1 MRKKHDSYARDEHL
15 EDYYAK
21 KDDVNV
27 GFTLYFIGTAMTQ
40 EITNFTS
47 FNFSDDITKALEDMK
62 FIKPSPIQE
71 QTIPL
76 LLEGRDAIALAQTG
90 TGKTA
95 AFALPILQKLSSTI
109 QGTQALIL
117 APTRE
122 LAIQVAEQ
130 FELLSKHQRGVTVA
144 TLCGGQEYS
153 KQLKQL
159 RAGAQI
165 VVGTPGR
172 ILDHIERG
180 TLPLNNLRTFILD
193 EADEM
198 LRMGFIEDVETI
210 LAKLPNERQIALFSA
225 TMPYRIRQIAT
236 NYLKNPASVEIKMD
250 TATVKS
256 IEQRFLFASGHQ
268 KPEALARI
276 LEVEEHQGVIVFV
289 RTKSSTEEVAELL
302 QQQGLRAM
310 AIHGDITQA
319 LRERIIAQFKSGAID
334 ILVATDVAA
343 RGLDVERVTH
353 VINYDV
359 PHDNETYVHRI
370 GRTGRAGRSG
380 VTILFVTPK
389 ESRLISSIERHTR
402 QRIEKVTVPNDHMIQ
417 VARQQRFM
425 ANITARLQHE
435 NLPSY
440 KRIVE
445 EYIKENEVD
454 AVDVAAT
461 LALLVHKDLPW
472 KKEMVAF
479 KEPRQFKEGRPE
491 SNGKFDRAGRRDG
504 KSFGDRKPFGAER
517 KSFGDRKPFAGD
529 DRSNSVAQDLF
540 RIDVG
545 RVHGVK
551 PGNIVGAIANEAGL
565 QSRHITGL
573 KINDDHSTVRLPK
586 GMSKEVFNDL
596 NKAWVC
602 GRQLNLTLIA
612 SA

>member
-1 MRKKHDSYARDEHL
+1 
-15 EDYYAK
+15 
-21 KDDVNV
+21 
-27 GFTLYFIGTAMTQ
+27 MTQ
-40 EITNFTS
+40 EITNFAL
-47 FNFSDDITKALEDMK
+47 FNFSDALNKALEDMK
-62 FIKPSPIQE
+62 FSTPSPIQA

-95 AFALPILQKLSSTI
+95 AFALPILQNLSTTV

-130 FELLSKHQRGVTVA
+130 FEILSAHQRGTTIAV
-144 TLCGGQEYS
+144 LCGGQEYS

-159 RAGAQI
+159 RGGAQV

-172 ILDHIERG
+172 ILDHIARG
-180 TLPLNNLRTFILD
+180 TLPLDNLRTFILD

-210 LAKLPNERQIALFSA
+210 LARLPEKKQIALFSA
-225 TMPYRIRQIAT
+225 TMPPRIRQIAN
-236 NYLKNPASVEIKMD
+236 NYLTDPASVEIRME

-256 IEQRFLFASGHQ
+256 VEQRFLFASGHQ
-268 KPEALARI
+268 KPDALMRV
-276 LEVEEHQGVIVFV
+276 LEVEDYQGVIVFV
-289 RTKSSTEEVAELL
+289 RTKSSTEEVAEVL

-319 LRERIIAQFKSGAID
+319 LRERIIAQFKQGAID
-334 ILVATDVAA
+334 VLVATDVAA

-359 PHDNETYVHRI
+359 PHDHETYVHRI

-380 VTILFVTPK
+380 VAILFVTPK
-389 ESRLISSIERHTR
+389 ESRLINSIERHTR
-402 QRIEKVTVPNDHMIQ
+402 QRIEKVNVPNDHMIQ

-425 ANITARLQHE
+425 ANITARLEHA
-435 NLPSY
+435 NLHSY

-445 EYIKENEVD
+445 EYIKENEVS

-461 LALLVHKDLPW
+461 LALLLHKDLPW
-472 KKEMVAF
+472 QKELTLV
-479 KEPRQFKEGRPE
+479 KSPPRSVKEGRVD
-491 SNGKFDRAGRRDG
+491 GKFDRPRSG
-504 KSFGDRKPFGAER
+504 GDER
-517 KSFGDRKPFAGD
+517 KSFGGDRKSFGGERKSFGSDRKSVGGERKNFSDEKKSFGD
-529 DRSNSVAQDLF
+529 DRKTFNEDTSAQDLF

-545 RVHGVK
+545 KVHGVK

-565 QSRHITGL
+565 QSRFITGL
-573 KINDDHSTVRLPK
+573 KIHDDHSTVRLPK
-586 GMSKEVFNDL
+586 GMSKEVVRDL
-596 NKAWVC
+596 TKAWVC

-612 SA
+612 NGA

>member
-1 MRKKHDSYARDEHL
+1 
-15 EDYYAK
+15 
-21 KDDVNV
+21 
-27 GFTLYFIGTAMTQ
+27 MTQ
-40 EITNFTS
+40 EITDFTT
-47 FNFSDDITKALEDMK
+47 FNLSSALSKALEDMK
-62 FIKPSPIQE
+62 YSTPSPIQA

-76 LLEGRDAIALAQTG
+76 LLQGRDAIALAQTG

-95 AFALPILQKLSSTI
+95 AFALPILQNLSQDV

-130 FELLSKHQRGVTVA
+130 FELLSAHQRGVTVA
-144 TLCGGQEYS
+144 ILCGGQEYGR
-153 KQLKQL
+153 QLKQL
-159 RAGAQI
+159 RGGAQV

-172 ILDHIERG
+172 ILDHIDKG

-210 LAKLPNERQIALFSA
+210 LSKLPEKKQIALFSA
-225 TMPYRIRQIAT
+225 TMPHRIRQIANT
-236 NYLKNPASVEIKMD
+236 YLDNSASVEIRME

-256 IEQRFLFASGHQ
+256 VEQRFLFASGHQ
-268 KPEALARI
+268 KPDALLRV
-276 LEVEEHQGVIVFV
+276 LEVEDYQGVIVFV
-289 RTKSSTEEVAELL
+289 RTKSSTEEVAEVL

-310 AIHGDITQA
+310 AIHGDITQS
-319 LRERIIAQFKSGAID
+319 LRERIIAQFKQGAID

-353 VINYDV
+353 VINYDM

-389 ESRLISSIERHTR
+389 ESRLISNIERHTR
-402 QRIEKVTVPNDHMIQ
+402 QRIDKVIVPNDHMIQ

-425 ANITARLQHE
+425 ANITARLEHA

-445 EYIKENEVD
+445 EYIKENE
-454 AVDVAAT
+454 ASPVDVAAA
-461 LALLVHKDLPW
+461 LALLLHKDQPW
-472 KKEMVAF
+472 KKELALP
-479 KEPRQFKEGRPE
+479 KSSRPAKEGRV
-491 SNGKFDRAGRRDG
+491 SNDG
-504 KSFGDRKPFGAER
+504 KSDRRSRFGEDKKSFGGDRKSSG
-517 KSFGDRKPFAGD
+517 GDRKGFGNDRKAFGD
-529 DRSNSVAQDLF
+529 TRKKFNDESVAQDLF

-545 RVHGVK
+545 KVHGVK

-565 QSRHITGL
+565 QSRLITGL
-573 KINDDHSTVRLPK
+573 KIHEDHSTVRLPK
-586 GMSKEVFNDL
+586 GMSKEVVRDL
-596 NKAWVC
+596 TKAWVC
-602 GRQLNLTLIA
+602 GRQMNLTLIG

>member
-1 MRKKHDSYARDEHL
+1 M
-15 EDYYAK
+15 
-21 KDDVNV
+21 N
-27 GFTLYFIGTAMTQ
+27 Q
-40 EITNFTS
+40 EITNFS
-47 FNFSDDITKALEDMK
+47 AFNFSDAINRALEDMK
-62 FIKPSPIQE
+62 FTKPSPIQA

-95 AFALPILQKLSSTI
+95 AFALPILQNLSPAV
-109 QGTQALIL
+109 QGTQALII

-130 FELLSKHQRGVTVA
+130 FELLSAHQRGTTVA
-144 TLCGGQEYS
+144 ILCGGQEYGR
-153 KQLKQL
+153 QLKQL
-159 RAGAQI
+159 RGGAQI

-172 ILDHIERG
+172 ILDHIDKG
-180 TLPLNNLRTFILD
+180 TLPLDNLRTFILD

-210 LAKLPNERQIALFSA
+210 LSKLPEKKQIALFSA
-225 TMPYRIRQIAT
+225 TMPYRIRQIANTYLT
-236 NYLKNPASVEIKMD
+236 NAASVEIRME

-256 IEQRFLFASGHQ
+256 VEQRFLFASGHQ
-268 KPEALARI
+268 KPDALLRV
-276 LEVEEHQGVIVFV
+276 LEVEDYQGVIVFV
-289 RTKSSTEEVAELL
+289 RTKSSTEEVAEVL

-310 AIHGDITQA
+310 AIHGDITQT
-319 LRERIIAQFKSGAID
+319 LRERIITQFKQGAID

-343 RGLDVERVTH
+343 RGLDVDRVTH
-353 VINYDV
+353 VINYDL

-380 VTILFVTPK
+380 VAILFVTPK
-389 ESRLISSIERHTR
+389 ESRLISSVERHTR
-402 QRIEKVTVPNDHMIQ
+402 QRIEKVQVPNDHMIQ

-425 ANITARLQHE
+425 ANITSRLEHE

-445 EYIKENEVD
+445 EYIKENEAS

-461 LALLVHKDLPW
+461 LALLLHKDLPW
-472 KKEMVAF
+472 KKEMNLPKASR
-479 KEPRQFKEGRPE
+479 PAKEGRE
-491 SNGKFDRAGRRDG
+491 GRSDRPAR
-504 KSFGDRKPFGAER
+504 FGDDRRGFDKKGFGGDKKGFGSDR
-517 KSFGDRKPFAGD
+517 KSFGDDRKRA
-529 DRSNSVAQDLF
+529 SNETTAQDLF

-573 KINDDHSTVRLPK
+573 KIHDDHSTVRLPK
-586 GMSKEVFNDL
+586 GMSKEVVRDL
-596 NKAWVC
+596 TKAWVC
-602 GRQLNLTLIA
+602 GRQLNLTLIG